1 MMNSPKMT
9 GSQLFTAGDLTGA
22 VAALTDRVRQQP
34 MDRDS
39 RGLLAEMLCLAGEL
53 ERADKHLDVLSNQDP
68 EAAPALAILRQVVRA
83 ELARREFYT
92 LGRLPEFLQAPGP
105 QLRKHLQASI
115 LLRENNDAEA
125 AQLLTEAEQTRPRPT
140 GVCNDSPFD
149 DFRDLDDLNAC
160 YLEVLTS
167 TGKYYWVPLEVVSSI
182 EFRRPER
189 PRDLMW
195 RRALLDIHDGPDSEV
210 FIPAIYADP
219 KGLGTDQ
226 SRLGRMTDWLQ
237 SDASPVLGM
246 GQRTYLVGESAMPI
260 MELESVTFEQA
271 AAE

>member
-1 MMNSPKMT
+1 MNTKKMT

-22 VAALTDRVRQQP
+22 VTALTDEVRQHP
-34 MDRDS
+34 TDRES

-53 ERADKHLDVLSNQDP
+53 ERADKQLEVLSNQDP
-68 EAAPALAILRQVVRA
+68 EMAPALAIVRQVIRA
-83 ELARREFYT
+83 ELARREFYS

-105 QLRKHLQASI
+105 QLKKHLQASI
-115 LLRENNDAEA
+115 LIRENNDAEA
-125 AQLLTEAEQTRPRPT
+125 AQLLEEAEQERRHPS

-160 YLEVLTS
+160 YLEVLAS
-167 TGKYYWVPLEVVSSI
+167 NGKYFWVPLEVISSI
-182 EFRRPER
+182 EFRPPER

-226 SRLGRMTDWLQ
+226 SRLGRITDWLQ
-237 SDASPVLGM
+237 SEGSPVLGM
-246 GQRTYLVGESAMPI
+246 GQRTYLVGDRSIPI